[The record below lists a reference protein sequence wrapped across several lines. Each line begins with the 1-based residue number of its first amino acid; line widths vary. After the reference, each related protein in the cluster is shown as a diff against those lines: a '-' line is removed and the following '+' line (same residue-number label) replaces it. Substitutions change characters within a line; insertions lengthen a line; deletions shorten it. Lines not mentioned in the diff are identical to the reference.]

1 MAFVKK
7 TWVDRD
13 VPYPDRREIHHENG
27 TVETVDIKR
36 AEGTPRVVGTQLNA
50 TNFND
55 LEDRI
60 SNGFNDASNSITAV
74 SDNVDGLSTVVQ
86 NKQDTLTAGTGIS
99 IVNNVISVSLIDA
112 DTQEY

>member
-27 TVETVDIKR
+27 AIETVDIKR
-36 AEGTPRVVGTQLNA
+36 AEGTPRAAGTQLNA
-50 TNFND
+50 ANFNN

-60 SNGFNDASNSITAV
+60 SGGFNDVN
-74 SDNVDGLSTVVQ
+74 STVNALSAAVQ
-86 NKQDTLTAGTGIS
+86 NKQDVLTAGTGIS
-99 IVNNVISVSLIDA
+99 IANNVISISLIDA
-112 DTQEY
+112 DAQEY

>member
-1 MAFVKK
+1 MAFNKK
-7 TWVDRD
+7 TWEDRD
-13 VPYPDRREIHHENG
+13 VPYPDRCEIHHENG
-27 TVETVDIKR
+27 TVETVDITR

-50 TNFND
+50 ANFND

-60 SNGFNDASNSITAV
+60 DTAF
-74 SDNVDGLSTVVQ
+74 SD
-86 NKQDTLTAGTGIS
+86 KQDTLTAGTGIS